1 MFRIGNSIS
10 LMETMLSPRRRV
22 KPCERSGRGVCLKR
36 RGGMRKQ
43 GEASVR
49 HQSLKA
55 FERLTSGQMG
65 FPETR
70 DLREQGGESQ
80 RHAV

>member
-1 MFRIGNSIS
+1 
-10 LMETMLSPRRRV
+10 
-22 KPCERSGRGVCLKR
+22 
-36 RGGMRKQ
+36 MRKR

-80 RHAV
+80 WHAV